1 MSHLTDEV
9 LISMA
14 LSQWANHIETG
25 NRTVSAENAKLMGH
39 EEQALTDQQRKFVQ
53 RLRDLAKTALRAEN
67 ER

>member
-25 NRTVSAENAKLMGH
+25 DRNVSAENAKLMGNNAL
-39 EEQALTDQQRKFVQ
+39 ALTDQQRKFSQ
-53 RLRDLAKTALRAEN
+53 RLRDLARAALRAEN
-67 ER
+67 GR